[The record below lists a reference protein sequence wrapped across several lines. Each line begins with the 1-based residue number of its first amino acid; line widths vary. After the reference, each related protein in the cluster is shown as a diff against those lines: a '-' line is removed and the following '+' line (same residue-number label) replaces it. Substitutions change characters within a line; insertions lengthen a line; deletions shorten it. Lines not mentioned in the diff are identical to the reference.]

1 MRFFI
6 FPFLLDG
13 KNCLDLAIGLFYIQF
28 AMEEE
33 GHLKVFQVAMLRC
46 NLEMSEQRF

>member
-13 KNCLDLAIGLFYIQF
+13 KNCLDLAIGLFYIVCH
-28 AMEEE
+28 
-33 GHLKVFQVAMLRC
+33 GRGRTTVFQVAMLRC
-46 NLEMSEQRF
+46 NLEMSDQRF